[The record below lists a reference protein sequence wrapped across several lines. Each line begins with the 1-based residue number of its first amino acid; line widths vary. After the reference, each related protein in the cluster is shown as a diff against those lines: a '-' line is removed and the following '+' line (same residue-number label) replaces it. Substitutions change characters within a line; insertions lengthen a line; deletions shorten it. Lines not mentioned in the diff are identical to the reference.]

1 MKVKHTP
8 GPWKIEPEL
17 FKYYFQITS
26 DTGKKVASCHAG
38 SNKHT
43 DDQSDELCANAR
55 LIAAAPDLLE
65 ALQLLIAAERIGVK
79 DGAKA
84 CAAIKK
90 ATGSDPWFTKPNGA

>member
-1 MKVKHTP
+1 MEAKHTP

-26 DTGKKVASCHAG
+26 EKSKVASCHAG
-38 SNKHT
+38 SNKQT
-43 DDQSDELCANAR
+43 DEKSDELCANAR

-65 ALQLLIAAERIGVK
+65 ALQLLIAAERISAK
-79 DGAKA
+79 DGATA